1 MFEEGDVFQT
11 IIPLKKIVTQKV
23 GGNNTIR
30 SISQNDAHSVAQD
43 GVHSVVED
51 ITQVVAHSVA
61 RGVVKD
67 DAQNDAQDDA
77 QNDAQDDAQNDAQ
90 NCTHCVSQ
98 DVIHGD
104 AHGVISQKIIQGV
117 VRDKVV
123 LVEFIKEKVRS
134 NDKITRKIIAKEAG
148 VSVKTIER
156 AIKEIDNLKYVGRG
170 RNGRWELNE

>member
-1 MFEEGDVFQT
+1 M
-11 IIPLKKIVTQKV
+11 PY
-23 GGNNTIR
+23 R

-43 GVHSVVED
+43 GVHSIVED
-51 ITQVVAHSVA
+51 ITQVVAQSVA
-61 RGVVKD
+61 RGIVKD
-67 DAQNDAQDDA
+67 DAQNDAQ
-77 QNDAQDDAQNDAQ
+77 NY
-90 NCTHCVSQ
+90 THGVSQ
-98 DVIHGD
+98 DIIQGD